1 MIKTDIIIIGAGP
14 VGLFTIFEAGLLK
27 LKCHLIDSLPQAG
40 GQCSEIYPKK
50 PIYDIP
56 GFPSILA
63 GELVD
68 NLMEQAAP
76 FKPGFTLGEVA
87 ISIDKTKDDKYIVT
101 TDKGTQ
107 HEAPI
112 VMIAGGLGVFEPR
125 KPPIENLE
133 QYEDNG
139 VEYII
144 KDPEFY
150 RGKRCVISGGGDS
163 ALDWA
168 IFLADKGIAS
178 EVSLVHR
185 RSSFRGHLDSVQ
197 KVMDLAES
205 GKIKLITEAEVVG
218 IGGAGKVEEVTIK
231 HKTEGEIK
239 VETDH
244 LIPLFGLKP
253 SLGPI
258 ADWGLEIEK
267 NAIKVDTTDYS
278 TNQPGIY
285 AIGDV
290 ASMISEDYPRGH
302 PMVAPVAMLQGEHFA
317 KNIVRFVN
325 NHPMKPFKYKDKGA
339 MATVGKNKAVVE
351 MNKMKLG
358 GTPAWFIWMAVHLMS
373 LVGFRNKV
381 ITFFNWTK
389 NYFNSDRG
397 MRLIITKFDLY
408 EQKRKRKKEWQ
419 KEQMA
424 KSQD

>member
-56 GFPSILA
+56 GFPSVLA

-76 FKPGFTLGEVA
+76 FKPGFTLGEAAV
-87 ISIDKTKDDKYIVT
+87 SIDKTNDEKFIVT

-133 QYEDNG
+133 KYEDNG

-218 IGGAGKVEEVTIK
+218 ISGENKVDSVTIK
-231 HKTEGEIK
+231 HKTEGDIK

-244 LIPLFGLKP
+244 FIPLFGLKP

-290 ASMISEDYPRGH
+290 NTYEGKLKLILCGFHEGTIAVQSAFARIH
-302 PMVAPVAMLQGEHFA
+302 PDKKNVLKYTTVNGVQGF
-317 KNIVRFVN
+317 
-325 NHPMKPFKYKDKGA
+325 
-339 MATVGKNKAVVE
+339 
-351 MNKMKLG
+351 
-358 GTPAWFIWMAVHLMS
+358 
-373 LVGFRNKV
+373 
-381 ITFFNWTK
+381 
-389 NYFNSDRG
+389 
-397 MRLIITKFDLY
+397 
-408 EQKRKRKKEWQ
+408 
-419 KEQMA
+419 
-424 KSQD
+424 